1 MENLSQRDIR
11 WKDIKIGNSTST
23 IGSYGCTITCLS
35 ILAGTTPDVVN
46 AFLTAVNGF
55 LVDRIIW
62 AKINETKLGL
72 HFPDNGRQYVYN
84 DVAVREAINLY
95 GGCLVEVD
103 YDGIT
108 NTPNDRHWVLYIGDQ
123 KLIDPWTGTI
133 RPTSTYPLVKGYA
146 IIQANDEKNDLTSSE
161 ENILKFLR
169 EQNADE
175 GKVREA
181 WGALTDKIALQGQVQ
196 TLQEKITDL
205 ESSQKDLQSQLDDL
219 RLKLEE
225 DKKSE
230 DDWQEMVSSANE
242 RVETLTNKL
251 EKANEERLDYKK
263 RYYDAL
269 ASFPST
275 ANSPSI
281 KEAFKYAFSLII
293 KKLKTY
299 ARKS

>member
-1 MENLSQRDIR
+1 MTTYSQRDSR
-11 WKDIKIGNSTST
+11 WANITIGHSTSK
-23 IGSYGCTITCLS
+23 ISDFGCTIVCL
-35 ILAGTTPDVVN
+35 ANMANVTPDVVN
-46 AFLTAVNGF
+46 AFLTAVDGF

-62 AKINETKLGL
+62 KKINETKLGL
-72 HFPDNGRQYVYN
+72 TFPEGGRHYGYN
-84 DVAVREAINLY
+84 DAEVYQAIQDY
-95 GGCLVEVD
+95 GSVLVEVD
-103 YDGIT
+103 YDGVVA
-108 NTPNDRHWVLYIGDQ
+108 TPSDRHWVLYIGNHQ
-123 KLIDPWTGTI
+123 LIDPWTGTI
-133 RPTSTYPLVKGYA
+133 KPTSSYPLVKGYA
-146 IIQANDEKNDLTSSE
+146 IIQKNNEQNNLSSSE
-161 ENILKFLR
+161 ENILRFLR

-219 RLKLEE
+219 KLKLEE
-225 DKKSE
+225 DKKSA
-230 DDWQEMVSSANE
+230 DDWQEMLSSANE
-242 RVETLTNKL
+242 QVETLTNKL

-293 KKLKTY
+293 KKLKSY
-299 ARKS
+299 DRKS